1 RPRPASRLDRDGQP
15 PLRRD
20 RGHHDRRLRRRD
32 GHGPDQ
38 DRGAVA
44 FGAGREVQPAAP
56 DRAGARRR
64 GHLPGSSGP
73 RPDEPVSRL
82 IDRGALTAAYVGI
95 GMAVT
100 TGLSFLLIIPIEPIY
115 WALSIPT
122 GLLIGWYA
130 GVRSGRARGEWR
142 RIITNAVFAGLA
154 TGLTLAIFLL
164 AVKALFFFADDGYR
178 DPGLG
183 GRITCAGGA
192 DCVY

>member
-1 RPRPASRLDRDGQP
+1 M
-15 PLRRD
+15 
-20 RGHHDRRLRRRD
+20 
-32 GHGPDQ
+32 
-38 DRGAVA
+38 
-44 FGAGREVQPAAP
+44 
-56 DRAGARRR
+56 
-64 GHLPGSSGP
+64 
-73 RPDEPVSRL
+73 SRL

-100 TGLSFLLIIPIEPIY
+100 IGLSFLLIIPIEPIY

-142 RIITNAVFAGLA
+142 RIIGNAAFAGLA
-154 TGLTLAIFLL
+154 TGLTLAVFLL

-183 GRITCAGGA
+183 GRISCKGGA
-192 DCVY
+192 DCVYQRYLEREGPALKAVGVTDATTFSAYYWTQQAATAELLVVVPTVFALFGGVIYGLTRPRRSPATVDASALRG